1 MWLLLTETVSIGSTG
16 SLGIV
21 PCFISPQTID
31 ANASYSSVP
40 QGRLELTI
48 SCHELSLHVGLDVA
62 VEAISRLVCMSLLQK
77 LMFLKTYYP
86 IIERNPLSDCVK
98 FSPHIIS

>member
-62 VEAISRLVCMSLLQK
+62 VEAIEASVYVSTAETHVPKNLLSNHRTQSLKRLCE
-77 LMFLKTYYP
+77 
-86 IIERNPLSDCVK
+86 I
-98 FSPHIIS
+98 